1 MPESIEG
8 LRERG
13 QSVWL
18 DFIHRGMLDSGQ
30 LERYVR
36 EGWITG
42 LTSNPTIFNR
52 AISGSARYDDA
63 LREAA
68 GEGAQDAYE
77 AFVRIASDDLRRA
90 ADLFRSV
97 YEESGGAD
105 GYVSFEAPPG
115 IEHDARATVREA
127 QRLRE
132 AVGRPNV
139 MIKVPGTAAGV
150 EALREL
156 TAEGASVNVT
166 LLFGVGVYER
176 VATAYIEGLE
186 RRLEQGLPLGDLASV
201 ASFFVSR
208 VDSKVDGWL
217 PAGSGLR
224 GRAAV
229 ANARLAYER
238 FLEHFS
244 GPRWERL
251 AAAGARVQRPLWA
264 STSTKNPAYSDV
276 LYVDELVASDTV
288 NTLPEATLLAFAD
301 HGSAEGGIDGPAMAE
316 ARAVMERLGEASIDV
331 RRATDELLEEGLDS
345 FAADFRSLLDC
356 IDASISTLTD
366 PRSRSDGS
374 GLGALAD
381 RVSRRLGELSEQE
394 VVRRLWAGD
403 HTLWAE
409 SPREIADRLGWL
421 SVDEAMRGR
430 AAEIEGFAR
439 QVADAGYR
447 TAVLM
452 GMGGSSLAPEVL
464 ATSFRGAPDG
474 LDLVVLDT
482 TDPQAIAEAAGGLP
496 AGRTL
501 FIAASKSGTTVET
514 RSQLEFFWERLER
527 EEPGRAGRHVIAI
540 TDAGSPLAALARERG
555 FRRVFENPPD
565 IGGRYSA
572 LSYFGLLPAALAGV
586 PVGAVLEG
594 ASAMRRA
601 CHTCVP
607 APDNPG
613 AWLGAALGEAA
624 AAGRDKLTLVV
635 PAPIAS
641 LGSWIEQLLA
651 ESTGKGGTG
660 ILPVEGEPLG
670 PPDRYGDDRIFVAVG
685 EPDDAGPALEALQ
698 AAGHPVIRLP
708 HAGPGQLGGEFYR
721 WEFAT
726 AVAAHVLGVHPFD
739 QPNVQEAKDR
749 TDGVLAGE
757 AVDPA
762 TPRAA
767 ELLARLRP
775 GGYVAICAYVPRT
788 AENDRRL
795 QAARLALRDRLRV
808 ATTVGYG
815 PRFLHST
822 GQLHK
827 GGPAGGVFL
836 QLLGEDAVTLPIPG
850 AGYDFGA
857 LKRAQ
862 AAGDLAALR
871 AHGRPVARVGWEE
884 LDALAR

>member
-1 MPESIEG
+1 MPETIER

-13 QSVWL
+13 QSIWL

-68 GEGAQDAYE
+68 EEGAQNAYE
-77 AFVRIASDDLRRA
+77 AFVLIASDDLRRA
-90 ADLFRSV
+90 ADLFRGV
-97 YEESGGAD
+97 YEQTGGAD

-115 IEHDARATVREA
+115 IEHDAEATVREA
-127 QRLRE
+127 HRLRE

-139 MIKVPGTAAGV
+139 MIKVPGTTAGV
-150 EALREL
+150 DALREL
-156 TAEGASVNVT
+156 TAHGASVNVT

-186 RRLEQGLPLGDLASV
+186 RRLEQGLPLGDVASV

-217 PAGSGLR
+217 PGGSELL

-229 ANARLAYER
+229 ANARLAYRR
-238 FLEHFS
+238 FLDHFS

-276 LYVDELVASDTV
+276 LYVDELVATDTV
-288 NTLPEATLLAFAD
+288 NTVPEPTLLALAD
-301 HGSAEGGIDGPAMAE
+301 HGSAEGGIDERAMEE
-316 ARAVMERLGEASIDV
+316 ARDVMERLGAAGIDV
-331 RRATDELLEEGLDS
+331 TRATDELLAEGLDS

-356 IDASISTLTD
+356 IDASISTLND
-366 PRSRSDGS
+366 ARSRSDGS
-374 GLGALAD
+374 GLGALAT
-381 RVSRRLGELSEQE
+381 RVSRRLGTLSEEE

-409 SPREIADRLGWL
+409 SPREISDRLGWL

-430 AAEIEGFAR
+430 AAEIESFAR

-452 GMGGSSLAPEVL
+452 GMGGSSLAPEVM

-474 LDLVVLDT
+474 LDLIVLDT
-482 TDPQAIAEAAGGLP
+482 TDPQAIAAAADDLP

-527 EEPGRAGRHVIAI
+527 EARGQAGRHVIAI
-540 TDAGSPLAALARERG
+540 TDAGSPLAVLARERG

-586 PVGAVLEG
+586 PVGTVLEG
-594 ASAMRRA
+594 AASMRRA

-607 APDNPG
+607 APNNPG

-624 AAGRDKLTLVV
+624 AAGRDKLTLVL
-635 PAPIAS
+635 PEPIAS

-651 ESTGKGGTG
+651 ESTGKGGRASSPSRASRWARPGTTATTG
-660 ILPVEGEPLG
+660 SSWQSASPTAPARHSTRCRLRATPSSGSRTRAPSSSAASSTAGSSPPPSPRTCSASTPSISQTCRRRRTARTPSLPARPSTSPRRAPRSCSRASSPAATSRSVPTC
-670 PPDRYGDDRIFVAVG
+670 RARRRTT
-685 EPDDAGPALEALQ
+685 AGSRRPASRSAIASGSPQ
-698 AAGHPVIRLP
+698 PS
-708 HAGPGQLGGEFYR
+708 
-721 WEFAT
+721 AT
-726 AVAAHVLGVHPFD
+726 ARASCTRRGSCTREV
-739 QPNVQEAKDR
+739 
-749 TDGVLAGE
+749 
-757 AVDPA
+757 
-762 TPRAA
+762 PRAA
-767 ELLARLRP
+767 SSCSSSARTP
-775 GGYVAICAYVPRT
+775 
-788 AENDRRL
+788 
-795 QAARLALRDRLRV
+795 
-808 ATTVGYG
+808 
-815 PRFLHST
+815 
-822 GQLHK
+822 
-827 GGPAGGVFL
+827 
-836 QLLGEDAVTLPIPG
+836 
-850 AGYDFGA
+850 
-857 LKRAQ
+857 
-862 AAGDLAALR
+862 
-871 AHGRPVARVGWEE
+871 
-884 LDALAR
+884 